1 MIPYITAACLE
12 LPLLKKVS
20 DENLCQAVDFLD
32 CALIVETC
40 AFSDLAVPFGGI
52 RKELCVCVLSHVCSD
67 VFAHIC
73 VLSCVSVSACALII
87 CALTCVLL

>member
-52 RKELCVCVLSHVCSD
+52 RKELCVCVCSLMCALMCLLTYVCSHVCL
-67 VFAHIC
+67 C
-73 VLSCVSVSACALII
+73 LRVLS
-87 CALTCVLL
+87 